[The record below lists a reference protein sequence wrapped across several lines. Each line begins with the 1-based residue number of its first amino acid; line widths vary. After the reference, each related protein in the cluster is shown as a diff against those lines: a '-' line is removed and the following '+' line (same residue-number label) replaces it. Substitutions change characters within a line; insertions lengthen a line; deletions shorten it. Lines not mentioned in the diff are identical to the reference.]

1 MYTFMLFVLGFSY
14 CCFSQQEN
22 IINQDDNTFPGE
34 QIKTLG
40 SEKTSSEN
48 NDTAVEILRELGAKL
63 TKDLRKT
70 ISVILADM
78 VDMKEKMAE
87 MADTKV
93 KMEQMKE
100 WLYKDLQQLITG
112 IQADMVDTKAKMEDM
127 VDMKEKMTE
136 IVDKMADLMDMKKK
150 ILRNEGSIA
159 ENSDTI
165 YDVNSTLSA
174 QITSVSMDM
183 KQQKESVE
191 SLTSSDQKQ
200 NARIED
206 IIQRLNSIDTETRKS
221 PVKCRPGWTPY
232 REKCYRVTDD
242 CCGWDESLAH
252 CLSAHSTLA
261 SVHDRP
267 TNDFLYNLA
276 PSSFWL
282 GGVRT
287 GPGKDDFAWVDQS
300 PFDYTNWLNGQPDN
314 SEYQNRIEM
323 RKGRK
328 MHGENAE
335 KMWNDYPKEKKLV
348 AI

>member
-1 MYTFMLFVLGFSY
+1 M
-14 CCFSQQEN
+14 
-22 IINQDDNTFPGE
+22 D
-34 QIKTLG
+34 
-40 SEKTSSEN
+40 
-48 NDTAVEILRELGAKL
+48 
-63 TKDLRKT
+63 
-70 ISVILADM
+70 
-78 VDMKEKMAE
+78 
-87 MADTKV
+87 V
-93 KMEQMKE
+93 KHQ
-100 WLYKDLQQLITG
+100 
-112 IQADMVDTKAKMEDM
+112 KA
-127 VDMKEKMTE
+127 
-136 IVDKMADLMDMKKK
+136 
-150 ILRNEGSIA
+150 
-159 ENSDTI
+159 
-165 YDVNSTLSA
+165 
-174 QITSVSMDM
+174 
-183 KQQKESVE
+183 SVE
-191 SLTSSDQKQ
+191 SLASSDQKQ

-206 IIQRLNSIDTETRKS
+206 IIQRLNSIETETRKS

-232 REKCYRVTDD
+232 GEKCYRVTEDSY
-242 CCGWDESLAH
+242 GWDESLAQ

-261 SVHDRP
+261 SVHDGP

-348 AI
+348 AICQYDA